1 MAEQWSHLSK
11 WWWEEMCVYPL
22 HCEYRITL
30 WLILKGF
37 NLHDGGGEHPR
48 GTFVSVWPGVWQAVS
63 RVDLRGLRMAA
74 SAALVVLVT
83 GCLRRIPS
91 AKTSSSCS
99 EMCRTWRGW
108 GQTGSSEHMVC
119 GELRPT
125 RLNTSEHVW
134 TRPNWTLQMYSHP
147 DS

>member
-1 MAEQWSHLSK
+1 MAEQWRSK
-11 WWWEEMCVYPL
+11 WWWEQMCVYPL

-37 NLHDGGGEHPR
+37 NLHDGGKNPR
-48 GTFVSVWPGVWQAVS
+48 GTFVSVWSGMWQAAS
-63 RVDLRGLRMAA
+63 RVVLRGLRMAT

-91 AKTSSSCS
+91 AKMSSSCS

-108 GQTGSSEHMVC
+108 GQTGSSERMDC

-125 RLNTSEHVW
+125 RLITPQHASTRLNT
-134 TRPNWTLQMYSHP
+134 PKL
-147 DS
+147 DSTKVFTPQ